1 MKYAVYVGRFN
12 PIHAGHTAVA
22 DEMFRL
28 HGFDGSLIVIGSS
41 NAQSSLRH
49 FFSYEER
56 KNFLKKIFPEARI
69 VGLPDY
75 GNDQE
80 WLSALDDIL
89 SATGMKPEEV
99 TFFGGCEEDLRFF
112 GDTGRPCHIL
122 NRFDGTTAKISAT
135 EIRDALILGRSLE
148 GMIHPAIADDLQT
161 LFKDKWEK
169 FKRT

>member
-1 MKYAVYVGRFN
+1 MKNAVYVGRFN
-12 PIHAGHTAVA
+12 PVHAGHVVVA
-22 DEMFRL
+22 EEMFRL
-28 HGFDGSLIVIGSS
+28 HGFDSSLIVIGSS

-56 KNFLKKIFPEARI
+56 KNFLKKIFPPARI

-89 SATGMKPEEV
+89 SVAGMKTEEV
-99 TFFGGCEEDLRFF
+99 EFFGGCEEDLRFF
-112 GDTGRPCHIL
+112 VDAGRDCHIL

-135 EIRDALILGRSLE
+135 EIRDALIMGRPLD
-148 GMIHPAIADDLQT
+148 GMIHPAIAGDLQA
-161 LFKDKWEK
+161 LFKEKWEK